1 MERQGMIALEYPKI
15 ETLYDRDVKH
25 KVDVSKVRCPEFLL
39 VKEWQIT
46 EKVDGTNVRV
56 ALHMDGSVEY
66 GGRTNNAQMPV
77 ALAEYLRK
85 TFTETAMQN
94 ALIQPN
100 TSCPEAILF
109 GEGYGEK
116 IQGCGG
122 RYRKGVSFR
131 LFDVAIRG
139 VDGSR
144 WWWQGRESM
153 ERLAIGLG
161 VEMVPSLGT
170 LDFLPQSY
178 GDLLLHNH
186 VSSVS
191 RQDGGDP
198 YLLPEG
204 FVARTEPL
212 LFDRSGSR
220 VMWKLKFRDF

>member
-1 MERQGMIALEYPKI
+1 MIALEYPKI

-46 EKVDGTNVRV
+46 EGVDGTNVRV
-56 ALHMDGSVEY
+56 ALHPDGSVEY

-77 ALAEYLRK
+77 ALGEYLRK
-85 TFTETAMQN
+85 TFAETAMQN

-139 VDGSR
+139 ADGSR

-153 ERLAIGLG
+153 ERMAAALG
-161 VEMVPSLGT
+161 VEMVPMLCHIRA
-170 LDFLPQSY
+170 LPQSDT
-178 GDLLLHNH
+178 DLEDLAGRY
-186 VSSVS
+186 SSVAY
-191 RQDGGDP
+191 RDGGD
-198 YLLPEG
+198 LSLIKEG
-204 FVARTEPL
+204 IVARTEPL